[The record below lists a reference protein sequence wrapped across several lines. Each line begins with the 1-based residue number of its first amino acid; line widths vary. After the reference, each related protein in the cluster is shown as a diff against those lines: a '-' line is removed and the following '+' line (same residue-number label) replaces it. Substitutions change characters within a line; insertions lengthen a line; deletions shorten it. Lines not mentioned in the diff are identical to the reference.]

1 MEKIKFT
8 VKMKVSY
15 LVSGEDGY
23 KIEYATKKFVLH
35 NYDDLQN
42 LLMTLIESSEDSLDL
57 SIDKE
62 EVDD

>member
-23 KIEYATKKFVLH
+23 KIEHATKKFVLH

-42 LLMTLIESSEDSLDL
+42 LLLTLIEASDDALDL
-57 SIDKE
+57 TIDKE
-62 EVDD
+62 EVED